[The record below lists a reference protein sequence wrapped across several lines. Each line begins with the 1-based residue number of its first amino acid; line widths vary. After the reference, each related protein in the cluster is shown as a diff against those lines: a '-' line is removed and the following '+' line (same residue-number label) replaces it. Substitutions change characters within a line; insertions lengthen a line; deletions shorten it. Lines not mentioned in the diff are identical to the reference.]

1 MTLLRAPPGTSMTWS
16 TSPAAVRK
24 NGALRTMKS
33 CSCSV
38 VQRRRQVPESLAAS
52 DTVSAPGDTAAS
64 ASMQETMSARREGSD
79 CVSRPRPWSAMR
91 RRRSAFAAGGLVG
104 KSPRKK
110 AAAEG
115 GLGARRRRARGVGAG
130 AGAGAGGANVLFG
143 TKRSGAIGKED
154 LARVAVE
161 TRRADEPSPRREIG
175 PNNASHGPLFLP

>member
-1 MTLLRAPPGTSMTWS
+1 MSPLTTNAPEGGNVMTLLRAPPATSMTWS

-64 ASMQETMSARREGSD
+64 ASMQETMSARREGAD

-104 KSPRKK
+104 KNLRRK
-110 AAAEG
+110 AAADG
-115 GLGARRRRARGVGAG
+115 GLGAKRWRAWRI
-130 AGAGAGGANVLFG
+130 GGAKVLFG
-143 TKRSGAIGKED
+143 TKRSGAIGGVPRKIWFGW
-154 LARVAVE
+154 
-161 TRRADEPSPRREIG
+161 PWRRE
-175 PNNASHGPLFLP
+175 